1 MKKTIFINNVAY
13 SIEKLVNESDE
24 MFYDR
29 IIYISKQNI
38 FNQDILN
45 KSIKYIYNKYFD
57 IDY

>member
-1 MKKTIFINNVAY
+1 MKKTIFINNIAY
-13 SIEKLVNESDE
+13 SIEKLTNESDE

-29 IIYISKQNI
+29 IIYISKQNT

-57 IDY
+57 ISY

>member
-13 SIEKLVNESDE
+13 SVEKLINESDE

-29 IIYISKQNI
+29 IIYISKQNT
-38 FNQDILN
+38 FNQSILN

-57 IDY
+57 NSY